1 MKKKITNNDQKKDL
15 VQDTVDLKD
24 LQADLKTKL
33 GDGEL
38 FEDEGVY
45 YYKPDS
51 DKKLYEVDFDNPHIT
66 EDFTTNDEDSD
77 SDDPHTN
84 RTDLVT
90 DNVMTDAESCP
101 LSKNKKKKES
111 ATNMKKIEKA
121 EDVYSEESDKKKSMV
136 DEDEEKETKD
146 TVKEPEAEPEA
157 KEDMKKEVVKPA
169 EPPKPNIEELKIFI
183 KDLVKE
189 SVDDLTKDIREERAN
204 VIQKKTKELTDL
216 LQEEPY
222 GFTAED
228 LEGQGIK
235 DLERMKTIVER
246 SKVYRDFQDAQK
258 RIEDPMEINKE
269 IFETTEDF
277 GSGGAG
283 FDPWRSFKTE
293 RGV

>member
-77 SDDPHTN
+77 SDDPHIK

-90 DNVMTDAESCP
+90 NDAESCP

-146 TVKEPEAEPEA
+146 IVEEPEAEPEA
-157 KEDMKKEVVKPA
+157 KEDMKKEVV
-169 EPPKPNIEELKIFI
+169 KPNIEELKIFI

-228 LEGQGIK
+228 LEGQSVK

-246 SKVYRDFQDAQK
+246 SKVYKDFQDAQK

-277 GSGGAG
+277 GNASAG
-283 FDPWRSFKTE
+283 LDVWRSFKKE
-293 RGV
+293 RGF